1 MGLSRE
7 QHKDCVQKFSTV
19 GMFSFVN
26 ESALHKLCAHAVP
39 EHFGKGNVLF
49 NQGAPQ
55 TKLVVVSSGVV
66 QETKDINGQNH
77 SWGETVQGMA
87 LGSNHVLRQDPAAA
101 TSKCMTPVFAYTL
114 DSPSINKVLA
124 DPEIATDVMYS
135 LNREVRRHM
144 NLLQTPLLEQ
154 HAKPT
159 PIFATSVAAALES
172 FYRSALNSYLN
183 AKLTGQA
190 PATLFPNMGVQIPTR
205 VAYINGF
212 KGLRHFL
219 ENNIDDESYENPG
232 YVRIA
237 KAIAPGIIMTPVS
250 SMLEACNAGHMNPE
264 SLATRWIRGL
274 APRAVRE
281 IIFGVGLNQLSDY
294 FEERIP
300 LDESQPV
307 LKNALGSMFAGV
319 VSGYFSHV
327 PHNLSTLKLMN
338 PQKSYSRHLNDLIEH
353 AQARV
358 PSSIESPQARRV
370 VATLLAF
377 VFPKGLTIRT
387 TQIVGSFIILN
398 GTINSLKDVDVMNL
412 PTSVS
417 SLLTR

>member
-7 QHKDCVQKFSTV
+7 QQKDCVEKFSTV
-19 GMFSFVN
+19 RMFAFCN
-26 ESALHKLCAHAVP
+26 ERALQKLCAQAVP
-39 EHFGKGNVLF
+39 EAHPKGSVLF
-49 NQGAPQ
+49 QQGLPQ
-55 TKLVVVSSGVV
+55 AKMLVISRGTVG
-66 QETKDINGQNH
+66 ETKDINGQIH
-77 SWGETVQGMA
+77 SWGETTPGMA
-87 LGSNHVLRQDPAAA
+87 LGSNHALRQDGASA
-101 TSKCMTPVFAYTL
+101 TAKCLTPVVAYSL
-114 DSPSINKVLA
+114 DSQSLSTLLK

-144 NLLQTPLLEQ
+144 NLLNTPLLEQ

-159 PIFATSVAAALES
+159 PIFATSVAAAVES

-183 AKLTGQA
+183 ARLTGQA

-212 KGLRHFL
+212 KGLRHYL
-219 ENNIDDESYENPG
+219 EKNIDDDAYENPG

-294 FEERIP
+294 CEERIP
-300 LDESQPV
+300 LDDSQPI

-319 VSGYFSHV
+319 VAGYFSHV

-338 PQKSYSRHLNDLIEH
+338 PQKSYARHLNDLVEH
-353 AQARV
+353 ANSRV
-358 PSSIESPQARRV
+358 PTNIQSPQARRV
-370 VATLLAF
+370 LATALAF

-398 GTINSLKDVDVMNL
+398 GTINSLKDFDVYNM
-412 PTSVS
+412 PTAVS
-417 SLLTR
+417 SVLTR